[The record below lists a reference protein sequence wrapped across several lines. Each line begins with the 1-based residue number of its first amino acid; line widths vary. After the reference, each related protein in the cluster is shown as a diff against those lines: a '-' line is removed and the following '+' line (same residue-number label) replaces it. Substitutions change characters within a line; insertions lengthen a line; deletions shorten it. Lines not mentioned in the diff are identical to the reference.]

1 MKLNKIV
8 KTLLLALFLFS
19 VGMNLAFLYNSKK
32 PDFPRNHRVGL
43 HRMAEEQ
50 RPMYWLKKAKL
61 SEEEAKTFRQNMQKF
76 EQECRIIELQSHE
89 LRRQLLGKIITA
101 AESDT
106 EIESI
111 KQEILQKQS
120 LLQDM
125 TINFLKKQKEELGPE
140 KQRNILELFMRRNY
154 EPQRKRRRGR
164 RQYRSGNE

>member
-19 VGMNLAFLYNSKK
+19 IGMNLAFLYNSKK
-32 PDFPRNHRVGL
+32 PGFPRNHRGGP

-50 RPMYWLKKAKL
+50 RPMYWLKKAEF
-61 SEEEAKTFRQNMQKF
+61 SEEEAKNFRQSMQKF
-76 EQECRIIELQSHE
+76 EQECRIIEQESHE
-89 LRRQLLGKIITA
+89 LRRQLLDKIITTT
-101 AESDT
+101 ESDT
-106 EIESI
+106 EIERI

-125 TINFLKKQKEELGPE
+125 TISFLKRQKEELGPE

-154 EPQRKRRRGR
+154 EPQRKRRMGR
-164 RQYRSGNE
+164 RQYQSGNE